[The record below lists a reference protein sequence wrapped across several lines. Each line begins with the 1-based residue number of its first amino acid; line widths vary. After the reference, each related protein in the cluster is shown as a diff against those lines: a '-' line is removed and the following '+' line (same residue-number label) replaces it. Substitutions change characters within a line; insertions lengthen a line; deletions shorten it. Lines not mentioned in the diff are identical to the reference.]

1 MKIKPNQNSLLPKK
15 LTDTSCRRLLLPKV
29 LPALEGGP
37 PGGGGGGIQQRFIR
51 RGLPRGPNLLSFYIP
66 FLTEKDTPS
75 VDFLLL
81 INVTPFTYLV
91 KNFTSF

>member
-51 RGLPRGPNLLSFYIP
+51 RGLPRGPNLLPFYIP
-66 FLTEKDTPS
+66 FLTEKYRPP
-75 VDFLLL
+75 VEFLLL